1 MSEADADGSRGT
13 IDAVATDVEI
23 RNRRN
28 RLVERF
34 SSNVDPTDEE
44 ECVALLRRRAKE
56 LRIEVAE
63 LSLNVVVNRRWRTYR
78 S

>member
-1 MSEADADGSRGT
+1 M
-13 IDAVATDVEI
+13 ATDVEI

-44 ECVALLRRRAKE
+44 ECIALLRRRAKD
-56 LRIEVAE
+56 LRINASE
-63 LSLNVVVNRRWRTYR
+63 LTINVVVNRRWRTYR

>member
-1 MSEADADGSRGT
+1 MVRYRPSRVTMG
-13 IDAVATDVEI
+13 AVATDVEI

-34 SSNVDPTDEE
+34 SSNVDPADEE
-44 ECVALLRRRAKE
+44 ECIALLRRRAK
-56 LRIEVAE
+56 LRIDLAE
-63 LSLNVVVNRRWRTYR
+63 LSLSVVVNRRWRTYR